1 MNRCTFLQT
10 ISKEKQDFEMKWA
23 AHGGY
28 KKITKMKRITK
39 RGVVLTKS
47 EG

>member
-1 MNRCTFLQT
+1 
-10 ISKEKQDFEMKWA
+10 MKWA